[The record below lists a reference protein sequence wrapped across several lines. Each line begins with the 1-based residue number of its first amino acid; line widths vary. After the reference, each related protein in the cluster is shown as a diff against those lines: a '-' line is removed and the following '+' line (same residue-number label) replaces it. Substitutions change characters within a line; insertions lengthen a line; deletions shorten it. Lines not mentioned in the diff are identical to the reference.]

1 MNSRSSNSCARRP
14 LTLLLD
20 GGGASLEL
28 AVLGSPVPLVH
39 LPQAHAVALVATL
52 LLLVHFLRL
61 VLLDPSPS
69 PPLVAHPFLYH
80 MCAFCVDP
88 TGWAAN
94 CQ

>member
-14 LTLLLD
+14 RTLLLD

-39 LPQAHAVALVATL
+39 LPQAHAVALVAAL

-61 VLLDPSPS
+61 VLLDPSPFWWPTLS
-69 PPLVAHPFLYH
+69 FTT
-80 MCAFCVDP
+80 CVLFVLTP